1 MADDEQDMWLD
12 RETAERL
19 LRGEPPHPA
28 GPDTGTGTG
37 AGGDED
43 ADAGADAVAERLA
56 RTLAALHVPLRPDL
70 ETPGEQAALAAFR
83 AARPAAAHVPDGTE
97 DAEGPVVLGL
107 VRGGRHAARG
117 AAQPSGHR
125 PLVRLGLSAVLAAG
139 MLGGVA
145 AAATG
150 VLRTPFGEADP
161 APATSATGPMSG
173 EPFAS
178 PSEDGPS
185 GSATAPD
192 GGAATASGSQS
203 AGATADAPWPGT
215 AHDGHSAQWWSGVT
229 SDCEDLRAGQRLSD
243 AGRRTLD
250 DAAGGASRVRDYC
263 EAVLDDPGGDP
274 AGGTYGSARGSGD
287 GRNDGGGDG
296 DGQDARPDR
305 SDGRSD
311 GPARAGQSADRT
323 GGRTDVRSDVR
334 SDVHDDTD
342 DRAPGAA
349 DGGRDDEAGRRS
361 TGGTV
366 SMLATTAESP
376 APPAPGRATK
386 GGRHRKPSG
395 RGGAHAAGKGP
406 RGH

>member
-1 MADDEQDMWLD
+1 MADEQDKWLD

-19 LRGEPPHPA
+19 LRGEPPHPV
-28 GPDTGTGTG
+28 GTDTGEGG
-37 AGGDED
+37 AGD

-56 RTLAALHVPLRPDL
+56 RTLAALHVPSRPDL

-83 AARPAAAHVPDGTE
+83 AARPDVAHVPDA
-97 DAEGPVVLGL
+97 AEGPVVLGL

-117 AAQPSGHR
+117 AAQPTGHR

-145 AAATG
+145 AAATSG

-185 GSATAPD
+185 GSATGPD
-192 GGAATASGSQS
+192 GGAASVSGSQT
-203 AGATADAPWPGT
+203 AGATGDAPLPGT
-215 AHDGHSAQWWSGVT
+215 AHDGHSARWWSGVA
-229 SDCEDLRAGQRLSD
+229 SDCEELLDGRRLSD

-250 DAAGGASRVRDYC
+250 DAAGGSSRVRDYC

-274 AGGTYGSARGSGD
+274 ASGTYGSARGSGD
-287 GRNDGGGDG
+287 GRNGDGGDG
-296 DGQDARPDR
+296 QSDRPDR
-305 SDGRSD
+305 SGRSD
-311 GPARAGQSADRT
+311 GSTHADRT
-323 GGRTDVRSDVR
+323 EARTDARTGDAR
-334 SDVHDDTD
+334 ADDRDAD
-342 DRAPGAA
+342 DRAGGPA
-349 DGGRDDEAGRRS
+349 DPGRDDEAAGRR
-361 TGGTV
+361 TAGGTV

-376 APPAPGRATK
+376 APAGPGRAAK